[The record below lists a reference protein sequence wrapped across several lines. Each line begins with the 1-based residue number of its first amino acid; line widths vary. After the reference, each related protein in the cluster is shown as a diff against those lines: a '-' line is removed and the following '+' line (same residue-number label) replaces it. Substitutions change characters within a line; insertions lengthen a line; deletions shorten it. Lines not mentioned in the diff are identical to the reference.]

1 MPEKRVRVVIK
12 GWVQGVGFR
21 ANCRHEAQ
29 RLGLTG
35 WVRNRSDGS
44 VEALFEGPA
53 PAVDEM
59 LRWCET
65 GPSGAEVSDVQ
76 VTDAPEGEPGRS
88 FVIR

>member
-21 ANCRHEAQ
+21 VNCRHEAQ

-35 WVRNRSDGS
+35 WVRNQSDGS

-59 LRWCET
+59 LRWCEQ
-65 GPSGAEVSDVQ
+65 GPSGAEVSAIQ

-88 FVIR
+88 FNIR